1 MMFPDTS
8 SLLVSTWL
16 SVTLL
21 GCATTTASDTAT
33 MPPPA
38 APHPAPPVPL
48 VSPPPTHST
57 LLGQMLPITAEATI
71 AGEVIQLEVARTA
84 YEQAM
89 GLMYRAELP
98 DNHGMLFPF
107 DPPRMVNFWMKNVL
121 IPLDMVFLKDGKVVA
136 IAANV
141 PPCTVIDC
149 PLYGPKQPVDQ
160 VLELRGGRAEELNLQ
175 VGDTID
181 LRFL

>member
-1 MMFPDTS
+1 MAPS
-8 SLLVSTWL
+8 SFLVSTLL

-21 GCATTTASDTAT
+21 GCATTAASDTTTPVPSVAPT
-33 MPPPA
+33 SPSPPIPA
-38 APHPAPPVPL
+38 VSPAPA
-48 VSPPPTHST
+48 HSA

-71 AGEVIQLEVARTA
+71 AGEVIQLEVAKTA

-89 GLMYRAELP
+89 GLMYRAELA
-98 DNHGMLFPF
+98 DDRGMLFPF
-107 DPPRMVNFWMKNVL
+107 DPPRMVNFWMKNVH

-160 VLELRGGRAEELNLQ
+160 VLELRGGRAEMLNLQ
-175 VGDTID
+175 VGDTIE